1 MMVAQ
6 SLVLIV
12 DDDPDFIRIAEFLL
26 DQHGYRAASAGT
38 AAAATAETAKM
49 EPDIILLDQ
58 RLGDEEGTSLIGP
71 LKECARDAPI
81 ILVTAHNTVQTAV
94 KAIKAGAFDF
104 LPKPLEEARL
114 VPILA
119 KAAEHGRLARHVRAL
134 EHDKEGHARFEE
146 LVGQSPQ
153 MQTVYR
159 IIDNV
164 APTTATVMITG
175 ESGTGKELVA
185 RAIHRR
191 SRRSGRAFVP
201 LNMGALPRELVEAT
215 LFGHERGAFTGAERS
230 RVGSCQEADGGTLF
244 LDEVREMPI
253 DLQPKLLRFLQ
264 ERVLRRVGGSTDM
277 QVDVRLISATNVDPL
292 ADVRDKRLR
301 EDLYYRLNVVP
312 VELPPLRERLGDVP
326 LLATYALRDAARR
339 HEKAFE
345 SLDDEALSILTG
357 APWPGNVRQL
367 FHMLERVVILNEGQV
382 VTASML
388 PPDLAKATIPSVAPS
403 PVSEPS
409 EARPLVPAFP
419 PSSGNGAE
427 IIPLEVLERQAIIAA
442 IEICGSAAQAARRL
456 RISEA
461 TIYRRIR

>member
-1 MMVAQ
+1 MATRRG
-6 SLVLIV
+6 
-12 DDDPDFIRIAEFLL
+12 P
-26 DQHGYRAASAGT
+26 ASSA
-38 AAAATAETAKM
+38 
-49 EPDIILLDQ
+49 P
-58 RLGDEEGTSLIGP
+58 S
-71 LKECARDAPI
+71 KECAPDAPI
-81 ILVTAHNTVQTAV
+81 ILVTAHSTVETAV

-119 KAAEHGRLARHVRAL
+119 KAAEYGRLGRRVRAL
-134 EHDKEGHARFEE
+134 EHDQEGHARFEE

-191 SRRSGRAFVP
+191 SERSGRPFVA

-264 ERVLRRVGGSTDM
+264 ERVLRRVGGANDV

-292 ADVRDKRLR
+292 RDVRDKRLR

-312 VELPPLRERLGDVP
+312 VDLPPLRERHGDVP
-326 LLATYALRDAARR
+326 LLATFALRDAARR
-339 HEKAFE
+339 HSKVFE
-345 SLDDEALSILTG
+345 SLDDEALDVLSRS
-357 APWPGNVRQL
+357 PWPGNVRQL
-367 FHMLERVVILNEGQV
+367 FHALERVVILNDGPV
-382 VTASML
+382 VTKSML
-388 PPDLAKATIPSVAPS
+388 PQDLAEDPFQSGSPAPVAS
-403 PVSEPS
+403 DTAEPS
-409 EARPLVPAFP
+409 RVAATL
-419 PSSGNGAE
+419 PSSKENGAE
-427 IIPLEVLERQAIIAA
+427 IVPLEVLERQAIIAA
-442 IEICGSAAQAARRL
+442 IDRCGSAAQAARRL

-461 TIYRRIR
+461 TIYRRIRQYNLSMPETGTG